1 MEENIYLNRLIKKS
15 EIKINSNT
23 QIVYILLIFLNISIL
38 LSQNSTEIQ
47 RMRGEI
53 EKLSKNEASERLNE
67 NNSNDFELLSNPREV
82 EIYSPFQNDIS
93 KNAIKD
99 EYGQHFGYDFFVK
112 RDTTSFWENLPPPKN
127 YILGYGDEL
136 VLSLW
141 GETQLRKSYTVS
153 RDGKI
158 YDDKVGLLNISGKS
172 LIEAKSQ
179 YPIRK

>member
-93 KNAIKD
+93 AFRI
-99 EYGQHFGYDFFVK
+99 
-112 RDTTSFWENLPPPKN
+112 
-127 YILGYGDEL
+127 
-136 VLSLW
+136 
-141 GETQLRKSYTVS
+141 
-153 RDGKI
+153 
-158 YDDKVGLLNISGKS
+158 
-172 LIEAKSQ
+172 
-179 YPIRK
+179 